1 MPRLEPNLLPLHVG
15 SMPHTDPTVACDLTF
30 QHFPQIST
38 WPQLPRR
45 SPSENMYIQYSERFP
60 GVVLQPENNRIYVNR
75 EADLDP
81 ELEQLYLAYLE
92 NDVSFGAVSPDY
104 ATGLYAFLDRAPAH
118 SEGFLAVK
126 GQVTG
131 PVSWGLQVCDQD
143 RRPVLYD
150 EILADAVAKFLRLK
164 ASWQEEQL
172 RQVFPT
178 TIIFVDEP
186 YMASFGSA
194 LIPIQ
199 RDQVI
204 TLIEEVLAGIEGIK
218 GTHCCGNTDWSILL
232 ETNIDIL
239 NFDTYGY
246 GYTMALYPDAV
257 RAFLDR
263 GGIIAWG
270 IVPRNDHILYEAA
283 ESLLGHLEQAWGH
296 LERKGIPRE
305 QIIAASLVTPS
316 CGTGTLSE
324 EIAER
329 VFQMTA
335 QVSELAR
342 EKYL

>member
-1 MPRLEPNLLPLHVG
+1 MSKLEPNLLPLHVG
-15 SMPHTDPTVACDLTF
+15 SIPHTVPAVACNLTF
-30 QHFPQIST
+30 QHFPHIPT

-45 SPSENMYIQYSERFP
+45 SPLENMYTQYSERFP
-60 GVVLQPENNRIYVNR
+60 GVVLEPESNRIYVNR

-92 NDVSFGAVSPDY
+92 NDVEFGAVSSDY
-104 ATGLYAFLDRAPAH
+104 AAGLYAFLKDAVAH
-118 SEGFLAVK
+118 SDGFIAVK

-131 PVSWGLQVCDQD
+131 PVSWGLRVGDQN
-143 RRPVLYD
+143 RRPVLYE
-150 EILADAVAKFLRLK
+150 EILADAVAKSLRLK
-164 ASWQEEQL
+164 ASWQERQL
-172 RQVFPT
+172 RKVFPT

-186 YMASFGSA
+186 YMANFGSA

-204 TLIEEVLAGIEGIK
+204 TLIEEVLSGIEGIK

-232 ETNIDIL
+232 ETSIDIL

-246 GYTMALYPDAV
+246 GYTLALYPDAV

-270 IVPRNDHILYEAA
+270 IVPLNDHILYETA
-283 ESLLGHLEQAWGH
+283 ESLLGHLERAWER

-305 QIIAASLVTPS
+305 QIVAASLITPA
-316 CGTGTLSE
+316 CGTGTLSKE
-324 EIAER
+324 MAER
-329 VFQMTA
+329 AFQLTK
-335 QVSELAR
+335 QVSRLAR